1 MGQLIEVP
9 NHGVVEFPDG
19 MSEADIVKA
28 IKKNS
33 LSYKKPKSGVVDGA
47 IDFAKGAVSGA
58 ADIGNT
64 LINAS
69 TFIPR
74 KLSSLAGDDTLE
86 NLNNARESSL
96 DSYNKSNQSI
106 PFTAGRIG
114 SNIAGTAGVGG
125 VLAKGASAIPQ
136 IAKYAPALQS
146 AGFNLGTAATGSKL
160 ANAGIRAGAG
170 AINGGLSSALI
181 DPESAGLGAGI
192 GAAAPGALKVAGVG
206 GRYIN
211 NKLDDISTG
220 LMQSALKPTLKQLQS
235 GDAAI
240 AVRTLLDEGINPTM
254 RGVEKIGTRIDD
266 INDAIT
272 TTIGTSNASISKQR
286 VLDTLNDTRGRFANQ
301 VDPLPDLDAIQ
312 GVADRFN
319 IHPMISGDEIPVQ
332 LAQDLKK
339 GTYKALSGKYGEVG
353 SASTEAQKAL
363 ARGLKEGIADKVP
376 EVAGLNA
383 RESRLLTTLKVTE
396 RRALME
402 ANKNPGGLSLLASNP
417 ATWALFMADKS
428 ALFKS
433 LAARMV
439 NRTAETLNR
448 IPANG
453 LLSNQMQQYGLLN
466 APSSVAVS
474 NRR

>member
-1 MGQLIEVP
+1 
-9 NHGVVEFPDG
+9 
-19 MSEADIVKA
+19 
-28 IKKNS
+28 
-33 LSYKKPKSGVVDGA
+33 
-47 IDFAKGAVSGA
+47 
-58 ADIGNT
+58 
-64 LINAS
+64 
-69 TFIPR
+69 
-74 KLSSLAGDDTLE
+74 
-86 NLNNARESSL
+86 
-96 DSYNKSNQSI
+96 
-106 PFTAGRIG
+106 
-114 SNIAGTAGVGG
+114 
-125 VLAKGASAIPQ
+125 
-136 IAKYAPALQS
+136 
-146 AGFNLGTAATGSKL
+146 
-160 ANAGIRAGAG
+160 
-170 AINGGLSSALI
+170 
-181 DPESAGLGAGI
+181 
-192 GAAAPGALKVAGVG
+192 
-206 GRYIN
+206 
-211 NKLDDISTG
+211 
-220 LMQSALKPTLKQLQS
+220 MQSALKPTLKQLQS

-254 RGVEKIGTRIDD
+254 RGVEKIGTKIDD
-266 INDAIT
+266 INDAIS